1 MSTYD
6 DVHWQYNC
14 LDCVYTREC
23 GEVETANLAQMGMVE
38 VDAFQQSMFWPVLE
52 AMKRGIAVD
61 AKVRQEFA
69 MELMEEMDAR
79 MTWIQSVLGHPLNP
93 RSPLQ
98 MAKLFYTDF
107 GQPEL
112 RKRGKGG
119 VPGGVTCDDDALRRI
134 ASREPLLRE
143 LIRKIAEYR
152 SLGVF
157 LSTFVMA
164 PLDEDGRMRTS
175 YNICGTE
182 TFRFSSSENAFGS
195 GCFPPGAEVL
205 TKQGWIALESVTEGQ
220 VIAAYSAQ
228 NSEVRWES
236 AKPFTTEFSGDLLE
250 ARSEQYRTRVTP
262 GHRILATKA
271 GRTSWQDYHAG
282 DLAKF
287 SSGFM
292 IPIGGELN
300 GGTTRF
306 SAERLL
312 VASLADGSYEGDR
325 VRFSFKKERKSQRLI
340 TLCAEYGVELTETFT
355 SREGYRRFWFRKPAD
370 WPQEK
375 KWGIW
380 VYQLALPAAKI
391 MLAEVRYWDATDR
404 GDSFWFFTAD
414 KVQAELVQDLA
425 HITGK
430 GATVRRVEQSPGSY
444 SDTVMYVVN
453 VKPRA
458 EIRVDKSHWSRVH
471 YTGPVYCV
479 SVPSTYFLVRW
490 QGFVSVTGNT
500 NLQNVPKGGED
511 DDSGLVLPNV
521 RKIFVPDPEH
531 TLFDTDLS
539 KADLRIVVWE
549 SDEQEMKAMLR
560 EGRDPYIEV
569 AREFYRDS
577 TITKTRADGSEN
589 PKYRLFKSF
598 CHGTH
603 YLGTPHGL
611 SQRLGLT
618 VHESTKT
625 QNWYLG
631 KFPKIREWQTRTI
644 ESIKRK
650 RYVENAFGYR
660 RYYFDR
666 MEDSVFREAI
676 AWIPQSTVAL
686 YINRIWKNIWDKY
699 PHIWVML
706 QVHDSLVGQFPTY
719 RKKECMAQIA
729 EASNIVIPYAD
740 PLIIPTG
747 VKTSERSWGDC

>member
-23 GEVETANLAQMGMVE
+23 GEVETANLAQMGMVD

-52 AMKRGIAVD
+52 AMKRGIRVD

-69 MELMEEMDAR
+69 AELMEEMEDR
-79 MTWIQSVLGHPLNP
+79 MVWIQGVLGHPLNP

-119 VPGGVTCDDDALRRI
+119 IPGGVTCDDDALRRI
-134 ASREPLLRE
+134 AGREPLLRE

-182 TFRFSSSENAFGS
+182 TFRLSSSENAFGS
-195 GCFPPGAEVL
+195 G
-205 TKQGWIALESVTEGQ
+205 
-220 VIAAYSAQ
+220 
-228 NSEVRWES
+228 
-236 AKPFTTEFSGDLLE
+236 
-250 ARSEQYRTRVTP
+250 
-262 GHRILATKA
+262 
-271 GRTSWQDYHAG
+271 
-282 DLAKF
+282 
-287 SSGFM
+287 
-292 IPIGGELN
+292 
-300 GGTTRF
+300 
-306 SAERLL
+306 
-312 VASLADGSYEGDR
+312 
-325 VRFSFKKERKSQRLI
+325 
-340 TLCAEYGVELTETFT
+340 
-355 SREGYRRFWFRKPAD
+355 
-370 WPQEK
+370 
-375 KWGIW
+375 
-380 VYQLALPAAKI
+380 
-391 MLAEVRYWDATDR
+391 
-404 GDSFWFFTAD
+404 
-414 KVQAELVQDLA
+414 
-425 HITGK
+425 
-430 GATVRRVEQSPGSY
+430 
-444 SDTVMYVVN
+444 
-453 VKPRA
+453 
-458 EIRVDKSHWSRVH
+458 
-471 YTGPVYCV
+471 
-479 SVPSTYFLVRW
+479 
-490 QGFVSVTGNT
+490 T

-569 AREFYRDS
+569 AREFYRDT

-631 KFPKIREWQTRTI
+631 KFPRIREWQTRTI

-729 EASNIVIPYAD
+729 EASNITIPYSD